1 MASPRPVFLLSPANL
16 GGVRGRWLRS
26 SRAGGVTAQRLR
38 EAGLPIGGAFAFIS
52 ALYFRGK
59 LAYARRFA
67 DGAGARIIA
76 PGFGLVEL
84 DWPLDPDRVR
94 RVHAGGV
101 DVRRR
106 AYRQPLEAA
115 ATSLGA
121 ERIVLLGSL
130 ATGKYLDILAPVLG
144 ERLLYPRAFVGMG
157 DMRRGPILLRAA
169 KSGEELEYAPLAKLA
184 KVRR

>member
-1 MASPRPVFLLSPANL
+1 VDSSPATFLLSPAHL

-26 SRAGGVTAQRLR
+26 ARSGGATAQRLR
-38 EAGLPIGGAFAFIS
+38 ESGLPIGEAFAFIS

-67 DGAGARIIA
+67 DAAGARIIA

-94 RVHAGGV
+94 RMHAVGV

-106 AYRQPLEAA
+106 AYCQPLAEAA
-115 ATSLGA
+115 AALGD

-130 ATGKYLDILAPVLG
+130 ATGKYLDVLAPVLG
-144 ERLLYPRAFVGMG
+144 ERLLFPRVFVGMG
-157 DMRRGPILLRAA
+157 DMRRGSILLRAA
-169 KSGEELEYAPLAKLA
+169 KRGEELEYAPFAELA
-184 KVRR
+184 RR

>member
-1 MASPRPVFLLSPANL
+1 VDSSPATFLLSPAHL

-26 SRAGGVTAQRLR
+26 ARSGGATAQRLR
-38 EAGLPIGGAFAFIS
+38 ESGLPIGEAFAFIS

-67 DGAGARIIA
+67 DAAGARIIA

-94 RVHAGGV
+94 RMHAVGV

-106 AYRQPLEAA
+106 AYRQPLAEAA
-115 ATSLGA
+115 AALGG

-130 ATGKYLDILAPVLG
+130 ATGKYLDVLAPVLG
-144 ERLLYPRAFVGMG
+144 ERLLFPRVFVGMG
-157 DMRRGPILLRAA
+157 DMRRGSILLRAA
-169 KSGEELEYAPLAKLA
+169 KRGEELEYAPFAELA
-184 KVRR
+184 RR

>member
-1 MASPRPVFLLSPANL
+1 VDSSPATFLLSPAHL

-26 SRAGGVTAQRLR
+26 ARSGGATAQRLR
-38 EAGLPIGGAFAFIS
+38 ESGLPIGEAFAFIS

-67 DGAGARIIA
+67 DAAGARIIA

-94 RVHAGGV
+94 RMHAVGV
-101 DVRRR
+101 DARRR
-106 AYRQPLEAA
+106 AYRQPLAEAA
-115 ATSLGA
+115 AALGD

-130 ATGKYLDILAPVLG
+130 ATGKYLDVLAPVLG
-144 ERLLYPRAFVGMG
+144 ERLLFPRVFVGMG
-157 DMRRGPILLRAA
+157 DMRRGSILLRAA
-169 KSGEELEYAPLAKLA
+169 KRGEELEYAPFAELA
-184 KVRR
+184 RR